1 MPDQVLGV
9 YFRHL
14 ANYIRTYGTLAGV
27 IAFLTWLYWDAFA
40 VLLGAELNVKLAK
53 ESAQGN
59 IPAKPQPSSEADSC
73 QGAWQPHHVFVVSSP
88 TPPCRTILLS
98 NAGILSVLK

>member
-53 ESAQGN
+53 ESAQG
-59 IPAKPQPSSEADSC
+59 
-73 QGAWQPHHVFVVSSP
+73 
-88 TPPCRTILLS
+88 TILLHLS
-98 NAGILSVLK
+98 PAGAVPHASTKTQRTISIIWVARSLIS